1 MLDSPLT
8 KPVMRPFNFK
18 PPLIPTI
25 AAIAMIA
32 LTVSLGNWQLR
43 RADEKR
49 ALQRSYEQAA
59 AAAPVRLGAALVDPK
74 QIIYRRVLATG
85 EFEPRFE
92 ILVDNKVH
100 NGVAG
105 YHVVTPLRLMDSQV
119 RVLVNRGWIA
129 AGPDRRVIPNTPAPG
144 GTVTIEGLAVVPT
157 HKILEMSAQTQAGK
171 VWQNLVLERY
181 RAQVP
186 FKIQPIV
193 IEQLRPLKDGL
204 VRSWRRPDTGI
215 ATHLGYAFQWYA
227 LAVAIVIIYIVVN
240 VKRRNRANT

>member
-1 MLDSPLT
+1 
-8 KPVMRPFNFK
+8 MRPINFK

-49 ALQRSYEQAA
+49 ALQRSYEEAVAA
-59 AAAPVRLGAALVDPK
+59 ALVRLGSARVDPK
-74 QIIYRRVLATG
+74 QVVYRRVIATG

-105 YHVVTPLRLMDSQV
+105 YHVVTPLRLKDSEV
-119 RVLVNRGWIA
+119 RVLVNRGWVA
-129 AGPDRRVIPNTPAPG
+129 AGSDRRVMPATPVPG

-157 HKILEMSAQTQAGK
+157 HKILEMSAETQAGK

-193 IEQLRPLKDGL
+193 IEQLTPLNDGL
-204 VRSWRRPDTGI
+204 MRSWRRPDAGI
-215 ATHLGYAFQWYA
+215 ATHLGYAFQWYT
-227 LAVAIVIIYIVVN
+227 LAVAVVIIYIVVN
-240 VKRRNRANT
+240 VKRGNRPGTK